1 MTEPLTPQREAE
13 IREWE
18 ADLGKGT
25 TPAGVGPYAA
35 LHDTLAELDRTRARL
50 ADHVEGLNDL
60 AALVSQ
66 WHKRAVIAETELKRY
81 VGAEPTIAEEMA
93 YISRCLNAV
102 QDVCIEAKREGAL
115 GLTVEAVEQAIN
127 GERPDNPDD
136 HRRRLYIDG
145 KGHGWVDQS
154 VTSDGTRWVVTLAA
168 TGAAEKADTVRTK
181 TGGLRE
187 IGRCW

>member
-1 MTEPLTPQREAE
+1 MTEPMTPQRERM
-13 IREWE
+13 IRIWHEELARLTDTTAVARRE
-18 ADLGKGT
+18 ALGDLI
-25 TPAGVGPYAA
+25 
-35 LHDTLAELDRTRARL
+35 AELDRVR
-50 ADHVEGLNDL
+50 G
-60 AALVSQ
+60 
-66 WHKRAVIAETELKRY
+66 ELKRY